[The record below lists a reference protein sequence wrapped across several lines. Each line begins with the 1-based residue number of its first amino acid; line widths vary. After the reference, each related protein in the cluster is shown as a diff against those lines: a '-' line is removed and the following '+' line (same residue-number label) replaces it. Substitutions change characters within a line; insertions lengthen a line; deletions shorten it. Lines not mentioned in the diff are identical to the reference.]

1 MNRHK
6 HVPSSDFNNKP
17 NDAIPFIFYKP
28 PAPNLNTFQNYR
40 KAIAP
45 QKTPIKTPISSPS
58 KNKQKSQNGHQKNAK
73 SMDNNTTPI
82 YVINNKKNYI
92 IYNDIK
98 CNNSFLTSGGPV
110 ICSFQETQKTE
121 FANSDKKTL
130 TDHYQDIFQQFK
142 FNHTQQSFTHQ
153 PVNTPSFGTTS
164 TFQKVTLKNHDI
176 QRINDKTHQKT
187 KNIQNYDFSQNET
200 PQKNDNINSDENRKE
215 TAKKIQNVANIQTKI
230 KIQNDATLQNDLKER
245 ELPNQMKIQESVG
258 QPERKEKVK
267 QAKKIDENNASN
279 KNKNPEI
286 GYSTGDDSQV
296 GRVIERKESIKKAKV
311 MKNVGND
318 EEEKKFEKKRWD
330 ENEDQT
336 LKQAYE
342 TFLKSSKKINKW
354 EFVASQF
361 NDRNASQCKQRY
373 KRLVKPDNVRKK
385 WCEAE
390 DKILKSAVEIE
401 KMASWELIAEKLKAQ
416 GFPRTGKQVRER
428 YKNQLDPNINP
439 EPFKLEE
446 DLLIL
451 NLFKVYGNKWAKI
464 AKHLINRSE
473 NAVKN
478 RFHYHLKKNNAFET
492 KDLIYESSETQKI
505 ETESLSD
512 KDFPEIFENF
522 EINNINLDV
531 NRGISWES
539 PNETNNKTDGKK
551 DFNRGFSVN
560 SELANSSK
568 SQNFLK
574 GYSGESVTNTNK
586 MPLPIILKGN
596 SGESTIET
604 NSKNK
609 AKTEFNR
616 GFSGNSELAHQDLKN
631 LV

>member
-1 MNRHK
+1 MSITTDKSNEMNKHK
-6 HVPSSDFNNKP
+6 HAPSSDFNHNISKS
-17 NDAIPFIFYKP
+17 NDVTPFIFYKP

-45 QKTPIKTPISSPS
+45 QKKPTKTPISSPNKAAKP
-58 KNKQKSQNGHQKNAK
+58 KNQNGHQKNAK
-73 SMDNNTTPI
+73 SLDNTTPI

-110 ICSFQETQKTE
+110 ICSFQETQKKE

-142 FNHTQQSFTHQ
+142 QNNHPHQSFAHQ
-153 PVNTPSFGTTS
+153 PVNTPSFGATS
-164 TFQKVTLKNHDI
+164 TFQKITLKNHDL
-176 QRINDKTHQKT
+176 QRINPKPQQNATST
-187 KNIQNYDFSQNET
+187 KNSDLSQANT
-200 PQKNDNINSDENRKE
+200 PQKLDKPLETDENRKQ
-215 TAKKIQNVANIQTKI
+215 TAKKTPDSLNNQNTS
-230 KIQNDATLQNDLKER
+230 KIQNSFKEKELSSQMNAQND
-245 ELPNQMKIQESVG
+245 IESEG
-258 QPERKEKVK
+258 QPERKEKLK
-267 QAKKIDENNASN
+267 NCKKMNTKPTTN
-279 KNKNPEI
+279 KSVNPEL
-286 GYSTGDDSQV
+286 GYSTGDDSQL
-296 GRVIERKESIKKAKV
+296 GNEQKKKEHIKLGKNIKKA
-311 MKNVGND
+311 GND
-318 EEEKKFEKKRWD
+318 EEEKKFDKKRWD
-330 ENEDQT
+330 EKEDEI

-385 WCEAE
+385 WSEAE

-401 KMASWELIAEKLKAQ
+401 KMASWELIAEKLKSQ

-428 YKNQLDPNINP
+428 YKNHLDPNINL

-451 NLFKVYGNKWAKI
+451 NLYKVYGNKWAKI

-478 RFHYHLKKNNAFET
+478 RFHYHLKKNNALEA

-512 KDFPEIFENF
+512 EDFPEIFENNF
-522 EINNINLDV
+522 ENLEENHQNTHNLDMKTG
-531 NRGISWES
+531 NS
-539 PNETNNKTDGKK
+539 NNS
-551 DFNRGFSVN
+551 N
-560 SELANSSK
+560 K
-568 SQNFLK
+568 SQNFFK
-574 GYSGESVTNTNK
+574 GFSGESIMNPNK
-586 MPLPIILKGN
+586 MPLPICLKGI

-604 NSKNK
+604 NYGSH
-609 AKTEFNR
+609 AKKEYNR

-631 LV
+631 LI

>member
-110 ICSFQETQKTE
+110 ICSFQETQKKE

-142 FNHTQQSFTHQ
+142 QNYTQQSFTHQ
-153 PVNTPSFGTTS
+153 QVNTPSFGATS
-164 TFQKVTLKNHDI
+164 TFNKITLKNHDL
-176 QRINDKTHQKT
+176 QRINDKPQQNATST
-187 KNIQNYDFSQNET
+187 KNSQKHDFSQFET
-200 PQKNDNINSDENRKE
+200 PQKNDTNLETDENRKE
-215 TAKKIQNVANIQTKI
+215 TAKKIQNSVNIQNKS
-230 KIQNDATLQNDLKER
+230 KIQNDVNIQNDIKER
-245 ELPNQMKIQESVG
+245 EFTNQMNVQNVIESGG
-258 QPERKEKVK
+258 QPERKEMLKN
-267 QAKKIDENNASN
+267 AKKIDIKPN
-279 KNKNPEI
+279 NKNPEM
-286 GYSTGDDSQV
+286 GYSTGDDSQI
-296 GRVIERKESIKKAKV
+296 GKEMKRKESTKMGKMIKKSV
-311 MKNVGND
+311 NN

-330 ENEDQT
+330 EKEDQI

-361 NDRNASQCKQRY
+361 NDRNASQCKQRF

-390 DKILKSAVEIE
+390 DKILKTAVEIE
-401 KMASWELIAEKLKAQ
+401 KMASWELIAEKLKSQ

-428 YKNQLDPNINP
+428 YKNQLDPNINQ

-473 NAVKN
+473 NSVKN
-478 RFHYHLKKNNAFET
+478 RFHYHLKKNNAPEA
-492 KDLIYESSETQKI
+492 KDLIYEYSETQKI

-512 KDFPEIFENF
+512 EDFPEIFGNLEEN
-522 EINNINLDV
+522 NNNLHNLEVD
-531 NRGISWES
+531 RGNS
-539 PNETNNKTDGKK
+539 NNS
-551 DFNRGFSVN
+551 N
-560 SELANSSK
+560 K

-574 GYSGESVTNTNK
+574 GFSGDSIINMNK
-586 MPLPIILKGN
+586 MYLKGI
-596 SGESTIET
+596 SDGSTIDSTHE
-604 NSKNK
+604 NNANKNI
-609 AKTEFNR
+609 NR
-616 GFSGNSELAHQDLKN
+616 GFSGNSELAHEDLKN